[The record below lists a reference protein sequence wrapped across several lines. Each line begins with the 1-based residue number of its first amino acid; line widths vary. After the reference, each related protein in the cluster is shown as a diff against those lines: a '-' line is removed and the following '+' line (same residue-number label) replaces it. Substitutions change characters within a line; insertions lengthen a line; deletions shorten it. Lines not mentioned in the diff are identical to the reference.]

1 MIQKN
6 DSPDTGPID
15 LTCDLESLGIVIVD
29 HGSRRIE
36 SNQMLEAFVAM
47 FAGLKTRYS
56 IVEPAHMEL
65 AEPSIETAIQRCVER
80 GAKRVA
86 VVPYF
91 LSPGKH
97 WKQDIPELTR
107 AAAARCGVP
116 WVVTSPIGLTPMMA
130 DVIDARLSHCLS
142 RVSGKAEECD
152 SCAGTGR
159 CRLNTPTVEDAQADS
174 DRCQS
179 KEPGNP
185 SACNGCASLD
195 RCRMGVTA

>member
-1 MIQKN
+1 MIQSSN
-6 DSPDTGPID
+6 SGGGD
-15 LTCDLESLGIVIVD
+15 LTEDLDTLGIVIVD
-29 HGSRRIE
+29 HGSRRQA
-36 SNQMLEAFVAM
+36 SNEMLEQFAQM
-47 FAGLKTRYS
+47 FAELKPDYK

-65 AEPSIETAIQRCVER
+65 AEPSIETAIARCVER

-107 AAAARCGVP
+107 AAAARVGVD

-130 DVIDARLSHCLS
+130 DVIDSRLSHCLS

-159 CRLNTPTVEDAQADS
+159 CKLHTPSAEDAQADA

-179 KEPGNP
+179 KAKGDPTQCE
-185 SACNGCASLD
+185 GCAELPS
-195 RCRMGVTA
+195 CRMAV

>member
-1 MIQKN
+1 MN
-6 DSPDTGPID
+6 DPETTPDPID
-15 LTCDLESLGIVIVD
+15 LTRDLDQTGVVIVD
-29 HGSRRIE
+29 HGSRRAA
-36 SNQMLEAFVAM
+36 SNEMLEQFVAM
-47 FAGLKTRYS
+47 FADLKTRYT

-65 AEPSIETAIQRCVER
+65 AEPSIETAIRKCVER

-107 AAAARCGVP
+107 AAAARAGVP

-130 DVIDARLSHCLS
+130 DVIDSRLSHCLS

-159 CRLNTPTVEDAQADS
+159 CRLHIPTVEDAAADGQ
-174 DRCQS
+174 RCQS
-179 KEPGNP
+179 DVPGDPNL
-185 SACNGCASLD
+185 CGGCSDLG
-195 RCRMGVTA
+195 RCRMAVSA

>member
-1 MIQKN
+1 MTMSQ
-6 DSPDTGPID
+6 TQTTVD
-15 LTCDLESLGIVIVD
+15 LTRELDTLGVVIVD
-29 HGSRRIE
+29 HGSRRAA
-36 SNQMLEAFVAM
+36 SNEMLEQFATM
-47 FAGLKTRYS
+47 FAELKGDYR

-65 AEPSIETAIQRCVER
+65 AEPSIETAIRKCVER

-107 AAAARCGVP
+107 AAAARVGVP

-130 DVIDARLSHCLS
+130 DVIDSRLSHCLS
-142 RVSGKAEECD
+142 RVSGKAQECD
-152 SCAGTGR
+152 SCAGTG
-159 CRLNTPTVEDAQADS
+159 CCQLNIPTAEDALADA

-179 KEPGNP
+179 QVPGD
-185 SACNGCASLD
+185 ATQCDGCASLG
-195 RCRMGVTA
+195 RCRMAV

>member
-1 MIQKN
+1 MNQN
-6 DSPDTGPID
+6 SDDNLTDPID
-15 LTCDLESLGIVIVD
+15 LTAELDTLGIVIVD
-29 HGSRRIE
+29 HGSRRQA
-36 SNQMLEAFVAM
+36 SNEMLEAFVTM
-47 FAGLKTRYS
+47 FSGIKTQYS

-107 AAAARCGVP
+107 AAAARCEVP
-116 WVVTSPIGLTPMMA
+116 WVVTSPIGLTPLMA
-130 DVIDARLSHCLS
+130 DVIDSRLSHCLS
-142 RVSGKAEECD
+142 RVSGQAHECD

-159 CRLNTPTVEDAQADS
+159 CRLHTPSAEDALADG

-179 KEPGNP
+179 KVPGDP
-185 SACNGCASLD
+185 IACAGCAELG
-195 RCRMGVTA
+195 RCRMAVS